1 MSPMKVT
8 YAAMA
13 LSGPIYGWIYGV
25 GNLKIDDV
33 IPPNRAPRP

>member
-1 MSPMKVT
+1 MKVT

-25 GNLKIDDV
+25 GYLKIDDV